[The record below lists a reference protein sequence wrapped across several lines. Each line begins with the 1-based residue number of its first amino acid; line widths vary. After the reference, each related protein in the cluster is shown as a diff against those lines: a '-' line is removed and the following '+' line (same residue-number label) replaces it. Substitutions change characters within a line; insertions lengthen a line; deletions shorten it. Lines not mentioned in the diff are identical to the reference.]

1 MNTRPVNTS
10 TLSLEDVTLVYP
22 DGDGELT
29 VLDDVDFLV
38 GPGELVTLVGPSGSG
53 KSSLLAVAGL
63 LLAPTRGTVRVDGHD
78 TTDWNESRR
87 ARARRSRF
95 GFVFQQS
102 NLVPSL
108 TAVEQLEL
116 VTHINGG
123 RAGRARERALEL
135 LDAVGL
141 TTKAERRP
149 HQLSGGERQRVGIA
163 RALMNDP
170 AVLLADEPTSALD
183 HGRATAIVDLLA
195 DLTHRFGTAT
205 IMVTHD
211 TRHLDVSDRVVTID
225 TGRLFEQPA
234 QPAPVVEAVAL

>member
-1 MNTRPVNTS
+1 MNTPPMDTS
-10 TLSLEDVTLVYP
+10 ALGLEDVTLVYP
-22 DGDGELT
+22 DGDTELT
-29 VLDDVDFLV
+29 VLDAIDLEVA
-38 GPGELVTLVGPSGSG
+38 PGELLTLVGPSGSG

-63 LLAPTRGTVRVDGHD
+63 LLGPTRGTVRIDGED
-78 TTDWNESRR
+78 ATDWNEARR
-87 ARARRSRF
+87 AHARRSRF

-108 TAVEQLEL
+108 TALEQLEL
-116 VTHINGG
+116 ITHVNGD
-123 RAGRARERALEL
+123 RAGRSRRRALEL

-141 TTKAERRP
+141 SAKTGRRP

-183 HGRATAIVDLLA
+183 HDRATAVVDLLA

-211 TRHLDVSDRVVTID
+211 TRHLGVADRVVTID

-234 QPAPVVEAVAL
+234 SPAPVVEAVAL